1 MWKYDGILL
10 YINNQPFTKKNT
22 SPVFLRVIKK
32 IDFELNLIISH

>member
-22 SPVFLRVIKK
+22 SPVFLIVVDK
-32 IDFELNLIISH
+32 IILNLT